1 MTTLKLPGMIDAHV
15 HLREPGGTHKESV
28 TSGTTAA
35 LAGGVVG
42 ILEMPNTNPAT
53 TDADSFTLKHKLY
66 RSKSRCDFGLFLGSD
81 GCNLNAM
88 TKLGNRAAG
97 LKLYLD
103 NTYGDLCIQ
112 HPALLEPIWEH
123 WPGPGPICVHAER
136 TQSLSRALS
145 LTARYSQRLHICH
158 VSREEN
164 LRLILAAKDQG
175 LPVTFEVT
183 PHHLFLTVEDAK
195 RLGPFGMMKPSL
207 GTPHDREALWQHLDD
222 IDCIATDHAPHTREE
237 KLGAEPPPGVPGL
250 ETALPLLLT
259 AVDKGKLGI
268 SRLIELTYLNPLR
281 IFPIAP
287 PADTWVEVDPNAR
300 YQLSDGSLQTRCG
313 WTPFEDMWV
322 IGRVMRTWVRGQMA
336 FELGKICADPGTGH
350 DMVQGFPVNQTEF
363 RNHASR
369 AKLKADS

>member
-28 TSGTTAA
+28 TSGTAAA

-81 GCNLNAM
+81 GRNLDALI
-88 TKLGNRAAG
+88 KLGTRAAG

-112 HPALLEPIWEH
+112 HPGLLEPIWEH
-123 WPGPGPICVHAER
+123 WPGPGPICIHAES
-136 TQSLSRALS
+136 TYSLSRALS
-145 LTARYSQRLHICH
+145 LTARHSQRLHICH

-164 LRLILAAKDQG
+164 LRLVLAAKEQG

-183 PHHLFLTVEDAK
+183 PHHLLLTIEDAQ
-195 RLGPFGMMKPSL
+195 RLGPFGMMNPSL
-207 GTPHDREALWQHLDD
+207 GTRHDREALWQHLND

-259 AVDKGKLGI
+259 AVDQGKLDI

-281 IFPIAP
+281 IFPITP
-287 PADTWVEVDPNAR
+287 PPDTWVEVDPNAR
-300 YQLSDGSLQTRCG
+300 YQLSNCSLQTRCG
-313 WTPFEDMWV
+313 WTPFEGMRV
-322 IGRVMRTWVRGQMA
+322 IGRVIRTWIRGQIA
-336 FELGKICADPGTGH
+336 FELGKILADPGTGH
-350 DMVQGFPVNQTEF
+350 DMVQGFPINQTDL
-363 RNHASR
+363 RNHPSE
-369 AKLKADS
+369 AKLIADS

>member
-28 TSGTTAA
+28 TSGTAAA
-35 LAGGVVG
+35 LAGGVIG

-53 TDADSFTLKHKLY
+53 TDTDSFTLKHEIY

-81 GCNLNAM
+81 GRNPGALTELASHV
-88 TKLGNRAAG
+88 AG
-97 LKLYLD
+97 LKLYLG

-112 HPALLEPIWEH
+112 HPSLLDPIWER
-123 WPGPGPICVHAER
+123 WTGPGPICVHAESA
-136 TQSLSRALS
+136 QSLARALT
-145 LTARYSQRLHICH
+145 LTAHYSQRLHVCH

-164 LRLILAAKDQG
+164 LRLILAAKEQG

-183 PHHLFLTVEDAK
+183 PHHLFLTVEDVK

-222 IDCIATDHAPHTREE
+222 IDCIATDHAPHTRQE
-237 KLGAEPPPGVPGL
+237 KLGEQPPPGVPGL

-259 AVDKGKLGI
+259 AVDQGRLDI
-268 SRLIELTYLNPLR
+268 PRLIELTYLNPLV
-281 IFPIAP
+281 IFPVTP
-287 PADTWVEVDPNAR
+287 PPDTWVQVDPDAR
-300 YQLSDGSLQTRCG
+300 YQLSGRALHTECG

-322 IGRVMRTWVRGQMA
+322 VGRVVRTWIRGQMA
-336 FELGKICADPGTGH
+336 FELGKVHAAPGAGH
-350 DMVQGFPVNQTEF
+350 DMVQGLPLNQT
-363 RNHASR
+363 
-369 AKLKADS
+369 